1 LKGQWFGRKDGATES
16 WGTNPTF
23 EHYCDRNGRIV
34 DTMDKDLF
42 LYEIQ
47 NSDLTD
53 ASVANKFVSPR
64 LNAAF
69 MVKLRELAK
78 LIKKLRGEAAPLE
91 SPRPPESPPLVTLT
105 PDLIRS
111 QEFTL
116 LKVKEACNCTNCV
129 PGAFPS
135 KLTCL
140 TYSWPL
146 SF

>member
-1 LKGQWFGRKDGATES
+1 
-16 WGTNPTF
+16 
-23 EHYCDRNGRIV
+23 
-34 DTMDKDLF
+34 MDKDLF

-116 LKVKEACNCTNCV
+116 LKVKEACKLHKLRTGAADLQHNTSNGYCRVGCHQPTKICLARAGQ
-129 PGAFPS
+129 PGHG
-135 KLTCL
+135 
-140 TYSWPL
+140 L
-146 SF
+146 SSPP

>member
-1 LKGQWFGRKDGATES
+1 
-16 WGTNPTF
+16 
-23 EHYCDRNGRIV
+23 
-34 DTMDKDLF
+34 MDKDLF

-53 ASVANKFVSPR
+53 ASVANKFVPPR

-116 LKVKEACNCTNCV
+116 LKVKEACKLHKLRT
-129 PGAFPS
+129 GRLTLGLYHFES
-135 KLTCL
+135 K
-140 TYSWPL
+140 
-146 SF
+146 FEF